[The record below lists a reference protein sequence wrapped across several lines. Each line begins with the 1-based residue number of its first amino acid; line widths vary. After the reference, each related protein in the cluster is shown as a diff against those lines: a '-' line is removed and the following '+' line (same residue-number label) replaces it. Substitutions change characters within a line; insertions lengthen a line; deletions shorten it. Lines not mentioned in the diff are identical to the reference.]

1 MDKKIILFD
10 WDDTLFSKTKYKK
23 NLRSNL
29 ARICEVS
36 EVKIFEFEEQYFNR
50 LVKSDDFKIENFV
63 SSFEQKFSKK
73 IDLEDF
79 STNKL
84 GIYSQAFFPEIIEV
98 LEKMKN
104 KYVLGI
110 YSQGFES
117 LQKIKIKYSGIEK
130 YFNKNLIFIDR
141 DKTSQNFIKNLPIK
155 SIIIDDKK
163 EVIETLKKLR
173 PDLKL
178 IWINRLNDEKIE
190 TSQIRTIKELNDL
203 LAMD

>member
-1 MDKKIILFD
+1 MDNKIILFD

-79 STNKL
+79 STDKL
-84 GIYSQAFFPEIIEV
+84 GIYSQAFFPEVIEV

-141 DKTSQNFIKNLPIK
+141 DKTSQNFIKNLSIK

-178 IWINRLNDEKIE
+178 IWINRNNKEKIKGVK
-190 TSQIRTIKELNDL
+190 TIKSLSELI
-203 LAMD
+203 